1 MKESVFINIFD
12 RGGIIIYNFIIVMKV
27 EEFKLVNILS

>member
-1 MKESVFINIFD
+1 MKKNIFINIFD
-12 RGGIIIYNFIIVMKV
+12 RRGIIIYYFIIIIKI